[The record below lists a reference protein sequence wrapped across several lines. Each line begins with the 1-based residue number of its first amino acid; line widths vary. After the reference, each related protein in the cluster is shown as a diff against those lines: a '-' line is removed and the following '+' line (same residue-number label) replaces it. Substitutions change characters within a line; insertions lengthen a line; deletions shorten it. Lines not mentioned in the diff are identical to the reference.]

1 MKMQFSHV
9 YEFGEIIHIKDYC
22 SLFKSMIMVNVHTN
36 ESKLNGSIQLLWSQL
51 TGSIQ
56 RL

>member
-9 YEFGEIIHIKDYC
+9 YEFGEITHIVDYC
-22 SLFKSMIMVNVHTN
+22 SLLKSMILVNVHTN
-36 ESKLNGSIQLLWSQL
+36 ESKLNWSIQLLWSQL
-51 TGSIQ
+51 TGSIH